1 MDDPKIVFR
10 KAARAKAQTL
20 PELLNLAFEAGG
32 ECNDLWNAGG
42 SDSPLSDALA
52 AAINAA
58 QDCAGAHDTEKIKA
72 ALRLCLTAL
81 EPEYGTTPADEQ
93 YDNLVDRIRSVL
105 GVQAQ
110 AEALVEDI
118 MGGGESPKDALS
130 KAKAAKA
137 DQGEVPTVE
146 LGTILGLLPEE
157 VTDQIMD
164 ALNSGQDQIAITRQ
178 LKAILQPHAQTLE
191 AAGVVPDY
199 LAYMIIFAASQSQ
212 GQ

>member
-1 MDDPKIVFR
+1 MDDPKQVFR
-10 KAARAKAQTL
+10 RAAQAQAQTL
-20 PELLNLAFEAGG
+20 PELLHLAFEAGG
-32 ECNDLWNAGG
+32 ECKDLWMAGG
-42 SDSPLSDALA
+42 SETPLADALA
-52 AAINAA
+52 AAINAT
-58 QDCAGAHDTEKIKA
+58 QDCAGETDTEKIKA

-81 EPEYGTTPADEQ
+81 EKEYDETPEDEQ

-118 MGGGESPKDALS
+118 MGSGENPRDALN

-137 DQGEVPTVE
+137 KEQVPMVK

-157 VTDQIMD
+157 VTDQIMA
-164 ALNSGQDQIAITRQ
+164 ALNSGEDQIAVTRQ
-178 LKAILQPHAQTLE
+178 LKTILQPHAQALE

-199 LAYMIIFAASQSQ
+199 LAYMIIYAASQSQ